1 MTMPSQDAR
10 PATAAVSPDLQAEVV
25 EAAVTSRASIR
36 AFLPTQVP
44 QKTIE
49 RILQAASY
57 APSGSNMQPWKV
69 RVVTGAVKD
78 KLVEAVTA
86 EHDAGRVQERDFKY
100 YPDPFPEPYLTRR
113 RATGWGLYG
122 VLGIEKGDKER
133 MHRQHG
139 RNFLLFDAPVGLIF
153 TIDKALEVGSWLD
166 YGTFLQ
172 NIMVMARGLGLDTC
186 PQAAWCSF
194 HSTVKSVL
202 DIPDDE
208 IVVCGMALG
217 YADPDAVENGFRPVR
232 EPVAGFT
239 QFLGFDD

>member
-1 MTMPSQDAR
+1 MPDTDG
-10 PATAAVSPDLQAEVV
+10 TAANDTPQNIQAEIV
-25 EAAVTSRASIR
+25 EAAVTSRSSIR
-36 AFLPTQVP
+36 AFLPTPVP
-44 QKTIE
+44 KDVIA
-49 RILQAASY
+49 RILAAASY

-69 RVVTGAVKD
+69 RVIAGGVKD
-78 KLVEAVTA
+78 SLVEAVTA
-86 EHDAGRVQERDFKY
+86 EHDAGRLQERDFKY
-100 YPDPFPEPYLTRR
+100 YPDPFPEPYLSRR

-139 RNFLLFDAPVGLIF
+139 RNFLFFDAPVGLIF
-153 TIDKALEVGSWLD
+153 TIDSSLEMGSWLD

-172 NIMVMARGLGLDTC
+172 NIMVMARGLGLHTC

-194 HSTVKSVL
+194 HSTVKDVL

-217 YADPDAVENGFRPVR
+217 YADPDAIENGFRPQR
-232 EPVAGFT
+232 EPVEAFASFAGF
-239 QFLGFDD
+239 D

>member
-1 MTMPSQDAR
+1 MPNHDG
-10 PATAAVSPDLQAEVV
+10 AAVSPAVPQDIQAEIV
-25 EAAVTSRASIR
+25 ETAITSRASIR
-36 AFLPTQVP
+36 AFLPTPVP
-44 QKTIE
+44 RETIE
-49 RILQAASY
+49 RILAAASY

-69 RVVTGAVKD
+69 RVVAGDVRD
-78 KLVEAVTA
+78 RLIEAVSA

-122 VLGIEKGDKER
+122 TLGIAKGDKEA

-139 RNFLLFDAPVGLIF
+139 RNFLLFDAPVGLVF
-153 TIDKALEVGSWLD
+153 TIDNTLEMGSWLD

-172 NIMVMARGLGLDTC
+172 NIMVMARGLGLHTC

-194 HSTVKSVL
+194 HTTVKQVL
-202 DIPDDE
+202 DIPEDE

-217 YADPDAVENGFRPVR
+217 HADPDAVENTYRPVR
-232 EPVAGFT
+232 EPVADFT
-239 QFLGFDD
+239 RFMGFD

>member
-1 MTMPSQDAR
+1 MPDTDATTIS
-10 PATAAVSPDLQAEVV
+10 ADLRAEIV
-25 EAAVTSRASIR
+25 ETAVTSRASVR
-36 AFLPTQVP
+36 AFLPTAVP
-44 QKTIE
+44 KETIA
-49 RILQAASY
+49 RILEAASY

-78 KLVEAVTA
+78 RLVAAVSA
-86 EHDAGRVQERDFKY
+86 EHDAGRMQERDFKY
-100 YPDPFPEPYLTRR
+100 YPTPFPEPYLTRR

-122 VLGIEKGDKER
+122 ALNIEKGDKEA

-139 RNFLLFDAPVGLIF
+139 RNFLFFDAPVGLIF
-153 TIDKALEVGSWLD
+153 TIDNTLEMGSWLD

-172 NIMVMARGLGLDTC
+172 NIMVMARGLGLATC

-194 HSTVKSVL
+194 HSTVKDVL
-202 DIPDDE
+202 EIPDDE

-217 YADPDAVENGFRPVR
+217 HADTSEVVNDYRPVR
-232 EPVAGFT
+232 EPVDGFT